1 MSRQA
6 SAVSTLLMRNQK
18 VRDYE
23 MTGNSAIEEPQAIS
37 RILRKQSPTFQ
48 EGDNASRERQYLA

>member
-1 MSRQA
+1 
-6 SAVSTLLMRNQK
+6 MRNQK